1 MIQNQKAFLYGNSS
15 FNDAKNAST
24 LNATV
29 KKNVSAEVFDAPLV
43 NF

>member
-1 MIQNQKAFLYGNSS
+1 MIQNQKALLYGNSS
-15 FNDAKNAST
+15 FNDIKNAST

-29 KKNVSAEVFDAPLV
+29 RKNVSAEVFDVPHV